1 MKTAQRYIHKQ
12 VFLSVVF
19 VTIAFL
25 ALFFFFDAIDAVP
38 GGGGG
43 LGTGGA
49 LLYVT
54 MLVPGH
60 LYELLPIAVL
70 IGTIFVMSN
79 LAQSS
84 EFTILRTS
92 GLSPTRALRILLMI
106 GIVFTGLTFVIGDYA
121 APYFNKMAQNYKAQ
135 SEGRITVGKT
145 GAWIKET
152 HPGVNR
158 IVNVRELTPS
168 AEMRNIRIFNF
179 DPAGNLSGMIKAQS
193 GNFEHDGNWTLRNA
207 ESLTLSSTDT
217 AQQRIEHQP
226 VDTLTVQSDI
236 SQGMVASSLLNPE
249 RMSTLELYT
258 YMSHLKSNNQS
269 AQLYEIQFW
278 RNVFYPLSCL
288 VMVML
293 ALPFAYLHFRSGNI
307 TTSVFVGVVVG
318 ISYALL
324 NNVFGYI
331 GNLNGWIPW
340 VAAAIPSLLYTAISM
355 WAFRWLVL
363 KR

>member
-1 MKTAQRYIHKQ
+1 
-12 VFLSVVF
+12 
-19 VTIAFL
+19 
-25 ALFFFFDAIDAVP
+25 
-38 GGGGG
+38 
-43 LGTGGA
+43 
-49 LLYVT
+49 
-54 MLVPGH
+54 
-60 LYELLPIAVL
+60 
-70 IGTIFVMSN
+70 
-79 LAQSS
+79 
-84 EFTILRTS
+84 
-92 GLSPTRALRILLMI
+92 
-106 GIVFTGLTFVIGDYA
+106 
-121 APYFNKMAQNYKAQ
+121 
-135 SEGRITVGKT
+135 
-145 GAWIKET
+145 
-152 HPGVNR
+152 
-158 IVNVRELTPS
+158 
-168 AEMRNIRIFNF
+168 
-179 DPAGNLSGMIKAQS
+179 MIKAQS